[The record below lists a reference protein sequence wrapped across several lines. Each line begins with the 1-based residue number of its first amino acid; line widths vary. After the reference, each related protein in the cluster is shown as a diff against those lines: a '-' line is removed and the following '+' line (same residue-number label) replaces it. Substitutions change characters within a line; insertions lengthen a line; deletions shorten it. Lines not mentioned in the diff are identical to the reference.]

1 MTKKATTKNQMSKN
15 IKKEVAEI
23 HGCTVQYVNM
33 VLRGVRNNADIAH
46 TYHKLVAGR
55 RRLAQA
61 IARQIQKHKPLASQ

>member
-33 VLRGVRNNADIAH
+33 VLRGERNSAEIVA
-46 TYHKLVAGR
+46 TYQKLVAGR
-55 RRLAQA
+55 NRVAQA
-61 IARQIQKHKPLASQ
+61 VARQIQRAKQAVNP